1 MFDTEFYSQA
11 DLPAMDSSHA
21 ERDRQWRIWSSREIQ
36 RRALLAHYILD
47 GQIAQM
53 SGDPTSTRHA
63 ANKLGLPS
71 SDAAF
76 AATSAAEWL
85 FQMRSQPSIEGISFR
100 SIFRYLFSPTGL
112 TRQPEYNLSAFSLR
126 VVLEGLQS
134 LVSDCEDID
143 GAVVGVPTR
152 SEVRAA
158 LAQMHEFI
166 TRNMPLSTEDTLE
179 TLLRWHGICLDAATD
194 SSLLC
199 RQLCAQYNVTQ
210 QVLGGGKG
218 IRSGFDLQEWA
229 RTEDARRA
237 LVHAVAIQNIVEQLP
252 RGRAHVIHMPSSLFS
267 AATVYSVFS
276 LAGFSTI
283 HLPRTIDWRD
293 VLFTTS
299 DPCVILG
306 ELSGSASSSDTRRF
320 VRGELAASESL
331 TTTRN
336 LLYELNSMQKLFRCL
351 SSQWGLAIDMENIVD
366 QWISL
371 SH

>member
-1 MFDTEFYSQA
+1 MFDSEPFLHS
-11 DLPAMDSSHA
+11 DLPPLDASPA
-21 ERDRQWRIWSSREIQ
+21 EREKIWRIWASKEIQ

-63 ANKLGLPS
+63 ANQLGLPS

-76 AATSAAEWL
+76 AASTADEWL
-85 FQMRSQPSIEGISFR
+85 LQMRSEHITQTSFR
-100 SIFRYLFSPTGL
+100 SIFRDLFSPTSL
-112 TRQPEYNLSAFSLR
+112 NRQHNLSSFSLR
-126 VVLEGLQS
+126 VILEGLQS

-158 LAQMHEFI
+158 LAQMHECI
-166 TRNMPLSTEDTLE
+166 TRNNLLTTEDALE

-199 RQLCAQYNVTQ
+199 RQLCARYNVEQ
-210 QVLGGGKG
+210 RVLGGGKG
-218 IRSGFDLQEWA
+218 IRSGFDLIEWA

-237 LVHAVAIQNIVEQLP
+237 LIHAVAIQNIVEQLP
-252 RGRAHVIHMPSSLFS
+252 RGRAHVIHMPTSLFS

-276 LAGFSTI
+276 MAGATTI
-283 HLPRTIDWRD
+283 RLPRNVEWKDA
-293 VLFTTS
+293 LFTEA

-306 ELSGSASSSDTRRF
+306 ELSGSTPASDTRRF
-320 VRGELAASESL
+320 VRGEQVGITGSST

-351 SSQWGLAIDMENIVD
+351 SSQWGVAHEMEQIVD